1 MLFTFVAN
9 GEYDEVI
16 SFGEKYISDYGSNR
30 DTLNILFQAYL
41 VKGYTYKAEEL
52 IDEYPLDDKSAY
64 DTAVVANMNIM
75 LDRWDKGLELLKSAM
90 EIDKNELKIY
100 DVINNI
106 YVYDS
111 EKLTKRLEEK
121 VNATEDNAYKT
132 LLAKT
137 YAISKNTSEKAV
149 ELTKELEEEGIVNI
163 GVDLVNFEAYNN
175 IGEKSEA
182 ADYINEAAKK
192 AKTWNKESYTTYY
205 LLSLK
210 SEYNNKLEEALSYAK
225 KAALADPKYSSTYGS
240 LLPRLQIGMGKFEPI
255 EIYYRTALQKDPFN
269 YKLIMSI
276 ADYYTNYQSNSDK
289 GMKYYELL
297 LKIKKEDSSLY
308 KKIFD
313 FKIKNEKYDEAI
325 PYLEEAIKLDENNS
339 DYYRILG
346 TIYLNNE
353 NFDEGIEL
361 IRKAYSMNEKDS
373 IALNNAGWYYM
384 NIENDIA
391 RGFDNIKSA
400 YEDMSVSLDE
410 SIKEK
415 LISNYNKAK
424 KLYDEFLEDE
434 TKEFDTASIDLIF

>member
-1 MLFTFVAN
+1 MLYFVAN

-137 YAISKNTSEKAV
+137 YAISKNTPQKAV

-163 GVDLVNFEAYNN
+163 GVDLV
-175 IGEKSEA
+175 
-182 ADYINEAAKK
+182 
-192 AKTWNKESYTTYY
+192 
-205 LLSLK
+205 
-210 SEYNNKLEEALSYAK
+210 
-225 KAALADPKYSSTYGS
+225 
-240 LLPRLQIGMGKFEPI
+240 
-255 EIYYRTALQKDPFN
+255 
-269 YKLIMSI
+269 
-276 ADYYTNYQSNSDK
+276 
-289 GMKYYELL
+289 
-297 LKIKKEDSSLY
+297 
-308 KKIFD
+308 
-313 FKIKNEKYDEAI
+313 
-325 PYLEEAIKLDENNS
+325 
-339 DYYRILG
+339 
-346 TIYLNNE
+346 
-353 NFDEGIEL
+353 
-361 IRKAYSMNEKDS
+361 
-373 IALNNAGWYYM
+373 
-384 NIENDIA
+384 
-391 RGFDNIKSA
+391 
-400 YEDMSVSLDE
+400 
-410 SIKEK
+410 
-415 LISNYNKAK
+415 
-424 KLYDEFLEDE
+424 
-434 TKEFDTASIDLIF
+434 